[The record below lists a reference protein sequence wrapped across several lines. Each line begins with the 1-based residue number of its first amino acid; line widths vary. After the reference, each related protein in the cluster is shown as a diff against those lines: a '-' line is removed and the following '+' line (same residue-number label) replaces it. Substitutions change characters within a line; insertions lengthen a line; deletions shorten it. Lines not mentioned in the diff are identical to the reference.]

1 MSLGFLEH
9 WSDVED
15 VWENLLYNE
24 LGIEEGDHPILVTE
38 VANTPKRNR
47 EKMAEV
53 RFNVLVLGGESWGG
67 DGAVDTGW
75 VGGHLCGLKGV
86 KERKIGINIERLITF

>member
-1 MSLGFLEH
+1 MSSGFLEN

-15 VWENLLYNE
+15 IWENLLYNE

-53 RFNVLVLGGESWGG
+53 RFNILVLGGESGQG
-67 DGAVDTGW
+67 
-75 VGGHLCGLKGV
+75 VGRWEFLWK
-86 KERKIGINIERLITF
+86 

>member
-1 MSLGFLEH
+1 MSSGFLEN

-15 VWENLLYNE
+15 IWENLLYNE

-53 RFNVLVLGGESWGG
+53 RLNILVLGGERGQG
-67 DGAVDTGW
+67 
-75 VGGHLCGLKGV
+75 VGRWEFLWK
-86 KERKIGINIERLITF
+86 